1 MKNNK
6 TENKPSTKKSIKQK
20 KQLFETKKEK
30 KIMEENEATKSWL
43 EKKVFLMLLTIFV
56 ISQALGLIVANNLI
70 KLGVKSMPITGDMN
84 NPLEAIY
91 LIGMILLMT
100 TIILI
105 IIKYKKQKKLLWFV
119 EGMAIFATTTIVF
132 SSFLPSDDFIV
143 LILALIILA
152 YRYTH
157 TQNILFRNFV
167 SIIAIAGAGA
177 IIGVSLGVIVVLLFI
192 TMLSIYDFIA
202 VFKTKHMV
210 ELGKSV
216 VKQNLA
222 FTVAMPT
229 KKHGFELGNGDLIIP
244 LVLASSIMA
253 NGFFNNNFLVAIL
266 CLIGSLIGLITSIYV
281 VSTKKIP
288 LPALPP
294 QTIIMIII
302 IGISFLIGL

>member
-1 MKNNK
+1 MA
-6 TENKPSTKKSIKQK
+6 TKKD
-20 KQLFETKKEK
+20 
-30 KIMEENEATKSWL
+30 NESWL
-43 EKKVFLMLLTIFV
+43 DKKVFLMLTILFFF
-56 ISQALGLIVANNLI
+56 SQSIGLLVANNLLTLGI
-70 KLGVKSMPITGDMN
+70 KSTPITGDIN
-84 NPLEAIY
+84 NPLEAVY

-100 TIILI
+100 ILLLVVL
-105 IIKYKKQKKLLWFV
+105 KYKKQRKLLWLF
-119 EGMAIFATTTIVF
+119 EGIAIFTTSTIVF
-132 SSFLPSDDFIV
+132 GSFFPADDILVLIIV
-143 LILALIILA
+143 LAILA

-157 TQNILFRNFV
+157 KNNVLFRNFV
-167 SIIAIAGAGA
+167 SIVAIAGAGA
-177 IIGVSLGVIVVLLFI
+177 LIGISLGVIVIIIFILL
-192 TMLSIYDFIA
+192 LSVYDFIA

-210 ELGKSV
+210 TIGKSV
-216 VKQNLA
+216 TKQNLA
-222 FTVAMPT
+222 FTVSMPT

-244 LVLASSIMA
+244 LILASSIIA